1 MRGMC
6 MVPNLWK
13 LSSSMPSAVK
23 QGISQRM
30 CEPRKS
36 SADPRNG
43 AEGVLRRFC
52 FERGFTMVVEF

>member
-1 MRGMC
+1 
-6 MVPNLWK
+6 
-13 LSSSMPSAVK
+13 MPSAVK

-36 SADPRNG
+36 SADPRSG

-52 FERGFTMVVEF
+52 FDRGELLTIVVAF